1 MQATGIDLGRWT
13 FEGPYT
19 NTASLRDDAGI
30 YAILD
35 HRVDGRWYVVDVGE
49 SEQVK
54 SRVENHDRQGCWTR
68 HRRGTLGV
76 AVLYAAGSS
85 GAHRRVVE
93 REVRSRYSPP
103 CGSF

>member
-1 MQATGIDLGRWT
+1 MQATGIGLGRWT

-19 NTASLRDDAGI
+19 NTASLRETAGV

-35 HRVDGRWYVVDVGE
+35 NRSDGKWYVIDVGE

-54 SRVENHDRQGCWTR
+54 SRVEIHDRKPCWTR

-76 AVLYAAGSS
+76 AVLYAPRSS
-85 GAHRRVVE
+85 DAQRRIVE
-93 REVRSRYSPP
+93 REVRSQYSPP
-103 CGSF
+103 CGTL